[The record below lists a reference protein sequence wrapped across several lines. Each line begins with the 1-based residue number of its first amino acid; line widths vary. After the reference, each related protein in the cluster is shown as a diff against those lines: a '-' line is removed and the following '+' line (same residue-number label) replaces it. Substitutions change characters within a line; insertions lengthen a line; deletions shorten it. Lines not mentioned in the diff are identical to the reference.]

1 MPEPTEDKPLKSEG
15 DLATQPVESS
25 QPTLG
30 QKLKR
35 IFFPR
40 SRSGWVFAIILGI
53 LLAVLL
59 HRPSI
64 LSGFW
69 PKTTPP
75 IAQVVGPEPARWFS
89 GPKPKVTHYYVSF
102 YDSMLAKRNQEG
114 WRTYAEVTVDLK
126 FNRDF
131 TGLVLAAFKGGWK
144 DINLKAWCKD
154 SLIVTRDI
162 DWRPWEED
170 KNIETRIINPV
181 SIDDKA
187 QPFIVTLFRNDRVR
201 IGNFKE
207 GETYRVVIESPDSQ
221 EGRFA
226 DLEEIYLFEWDGQRF
241 VTEDGF
247 NKKIRVWGKE
257 CMDDE

>member
-1 MPEPTEDKPLKSEG
+1 MPEPTEDKPLKSED
-15 DLATQPVESS
+15 DLATQPVEPS

-35 IFFPR
+35 IFFPQ
-40 SRSGWVFAIILGI
+40 SKSGWVVAIILG
-53 LLAVLL
+53 VLL
-59 HRPSI
+59 LVLFHQPNI
-64 LSGFW
+64 LWSFL
-69 PKTTPP
+69 PKAP
-75 IAQVVGPEPARWFS
+75 IAQVVGPEPGGWFS
-89 GPKPKVTHYYVSF
+89 GPKPHVTFYYVSL
-102 YDSMLAKRNQEG
+102 YDIALATRHQEG
-114 WRTYAEVTVDLK
+114 WRTYAKVTVDLK

-131 TGLVLAAFKGGWK
+131 TGLVLASFKGAWRTIDWK
-144 DINLKAWCKD
+144 EMCRD
-154 SLIVTRDI
+154 SMIVIRDI

-170 KNIETRIINPV
+170 ENIETRIINPV